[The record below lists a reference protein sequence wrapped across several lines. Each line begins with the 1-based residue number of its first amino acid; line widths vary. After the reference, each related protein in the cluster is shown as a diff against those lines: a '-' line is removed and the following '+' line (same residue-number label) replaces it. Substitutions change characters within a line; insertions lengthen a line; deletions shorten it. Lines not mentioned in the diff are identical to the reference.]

1 MSDVPLTLKFAFE
14 AEASV
19 STRIT
24 VGSVVGGVRRIIVS
38 CFRFRGHQV

>member
-1 MSDVPLTLKFAFE
+1 MSDVPPTLKFAFE